1 LRESLATAK
10 RLEILGRLRY
20 LSTRDV
26 ERTIVDVDSANRMR
40 RHSGSSVEAWTAAE
54 VGVFPRAHNLI
65 R

>member
-1 LRESLATAK
+1 
-10 RLEILGRLRY
+10 LRY
-20 LSTRDV
+20 LGTRDV